1 MGITRQAMAVL
12 IIAVVFLY
20 YLRSRSKPDLTRH
33 AEHLDKEYDYIIVGG
48 GSAGSVVASR
58 LSEDEDN
65 KVLLLEAG
73 GHYDENPL
81 LSIPSEWLNLQK
93 TNYDWTYFTKP
104 QNVSCLG
111 MKEKQAFWPRGRVL
125 GGSSILNAMIYT
137 RGSKHDFDDWSDNGC
152 SGWSYK
158 EVLPYFLKSED
169 ILIDE
174 LKSSRYHSSGGP
186 LAISG
191 GRATPL
197 ADIYLKAGEELG
209 YNLVDYNAE
218 EQDGFSPIQ
227 TNTRN
232 GIRSSTSVEFLGKTA
247 GRNNIHIS
255 LRSHVTKVKIENKR
269 ATGVY
274 VIRDNRKILVKAK
287 KEVILSAGAINTPQI
302 LMLSGVGPKNH
313 LKDLGIEVVAD
324 LPVGENLQD
333 HMMLMMLTK
342 IDFPYSITENLS
354 ESLWSKLKYYL
365 FGTGP
370 IAFAGSDGNAFIH
383 TDKTNKGKTYADIQ
397 MVFFSKF
404 PYKNNFN
411 FREDIA
417 KEYLAPTPN
426 EEGFTT
432 SVCLAHPKSKGTVKL
447 QSKDP
452 FDYPKLD
459 PQYLTDRKD
468 IETFTRGL
476 KIWEQ
481 LMNTPIFKKLGVN
494 IEQSKL
500 SICSHHNFLSDA
512 YWECYIRHLAHTV
525 WHQCC
530 TAKMGA
536 VTDPTAVVDPQLRLK
551 GIENLRVVDASVFPN
566 VTTGNTNAPT
576 IMIAEKAA
584 DLIRSLNSVKKF
596 QA

>member
-1 MGITRQAMAVL
+1 MSITRQALTVL
-12 IIAVVFLY
+12 IIAVAIFY
-20 YLRSRSKPDLTRH
+20 YLRSRSIQKSTKL

-58 LSEDEDN
+58 LSEDEDK

-93 TNYDWTYFTKP
+93 TDYDWAYLTIP
-104 QNVSCLG
+104 QNVSCFG
-111 MKEKQAFWPRGRVL
+111 MNDKRSFWPRGRVL
-125 GGSSILNAMIYT
+125 GGSSILNAMMYT
-137 RGSKHDFDDWSDNGC
+137 RGSKYDFDEWSDNGC

-158 EVLPYFLKSED
+158 EVMPYFLKSED
-169 ILIDE
+169 ILIDK
-174 LKSSRYHSSGGP
+174 LKSSRFHSSGGP
-186 LAISG
+186 LAVSG
-191 GRATPL
+191 GRVTPL
-197 ADIYLKAGEELG
+197 ADMYMKAGEELG

-218 EQDGFSPIQ
+218 DQDGFSHIQ

-232 GIRSSTSVEFLGKTA
+232 GFRSSTSFEFLGKTA
-247 GRNNIHIS
+247 GRKNLHIAV
-255 LRSHVTKVKIENKR
+255 RSHVTKVKIKNQK

-274 VIRDNRKILVKAK
+274 FIRDGRKVFIKAK

-302 LMLSGVGPKNH
+302 LMLSGIGPKSH
-313 LKDLGIEVVAD
+313 LKDLGIEVIAD

-333 HMMLMMLTK
+333 HVMLWLLTK

-354 ESLWSKLKYYL
+354 ESLWSKLKYAL

-370 IAFAGSDGNAFIH
+370 IAFAGSDGNAYIH
-383 TDKTNKGKTYADIQ
+383 TDKTKKGKTYADIQ
-397 MVFFSKF
+397 MILFSKF

-417 KEYLAPTPN
+417 KEYLASTPN
-426 EEGFTT
+426 EEGFVTAVSLT
-432 SVCLAHPKSKGTVKL
+432 HPKSRGTVKL

-476 KIWEQ
+476 KIWKQ
-481 LMNTPIFKKLGVN
+481 LMNTPTFKKLGIN

-512 YWECYIRHLAHTV
+512 YWECYIRHLALTV

-536 VTDPTAVVDPQLRLK
+536 ITDTTAVLDPQLRVK
-551 GIENLRVVDASVFPN
+551 GINNLRVVDASVFPN

-576 IMIAEKAA
+576 IMVAEKAA
-584 DLIRSLNSVKKF
+584 DLIRGLTSVKKF
-596 QA
+596 